1 MERLA
6 EVVTARE
13 QRQPVESGNAV
24 SDLLAEHI
32 QETLGG
38 DIVLREVLGE
48 GRNARV
54 YLADQ
59 PGLGRRVAVK
69 ALMPRHTRER
79 KAVARFKRE
88 ARAMAGCPHPSI
100 VSVYNV
106 GETRTGM
113 PFFVMEYVEGESLAD
128 RLLRKGRLPLPE
140 AVRIAGALADALAY
154 AHERG
159 LVHRDLKPEDVLIDR
174 YSGRILLTDFGLA
187 KSVARDSKM
196 MTLTGTGEI
205 LGTPAYLSPE
215 QAECGTVDAR
225 SDQYS
230 LAVVTYEMLAGRLPF
245 LGPSAQDFVRQ
256 HAQDTPPSLLQVA
269 PDLPL
274 EVSRVIDRALMKEP
288 GARFASADAFGQALR
303 SAASAAMAPA
313 RAMAVRARRSRRW
326 RIWQAAAIY
335 AGGGWA
341 SLEALTWSVEH
352 LSFPEYILLPA
363 VWVVLVGFPVTM
375 VSLWAIERSE
385 EGRPLAA
392 GR

>member
-1 MERLA
+1 MVRHERPPAEGGGALSDPLA
-6 EVVTARE
+6 DA
-13 QRQPVESGNAV
+13 
-24 SDLLAEHI
+24 I
-32 QETLGG
+32 QQTLSG
-38 DIVLREVLGE
+38 DIVLKRVLGE
-48 GRNARV
+48 GRSGRV

-59 PGLGRRVAVK
+59 PSLGRQVAVK
-69 ALMPRHTRER
+69 ALMPRHTSER

-106 GETRTGM
+106 GETRNGI
-113 PFFVMEYVEGESLAD
+113 PFFVMEHVEGESLAD
-128 RLLRKGRLPLPE
+128 RLRRKGRLPLQE

-187 KSVARDSKM
+187 KSVAKSSHT

-205 LGTPAYLSPE
+205 MGTPAYLSPE
-215 QAECGTVDAR
+215 QAECGMVDAR

-230 LAVVTYEMLAGRLPF
+230 LAVVTYEMLTGRLPF

-256 HAQDTPPSLLQVA
+256 HAEDAPPSLLQVA

-274 EVSRVIDRALMKEP
+274 EVSRVIDRAMMKEP
-288 GARFASADAFGQALR
+288 GARFSSADAFGQALR
-303 SAASAAMAPA
+303 SAASAALAPLRSMAL
-313 RAMAVRARRSRRW
+313 RARRGRRW
-326 RIWQAAAIY
+326 RIWQGAAIY
-335 AGGGWA
+335 AGGAWGA
-341 SLEALTWSVEH
+341 LEALTMAIDK
-352 LSFPEYILLPA
+352 LNFPEELLLPA

-375 VSLWAIERSE
+375 GVLWMMERSDE
-385 EGRPLAA
+385 RRPLMV